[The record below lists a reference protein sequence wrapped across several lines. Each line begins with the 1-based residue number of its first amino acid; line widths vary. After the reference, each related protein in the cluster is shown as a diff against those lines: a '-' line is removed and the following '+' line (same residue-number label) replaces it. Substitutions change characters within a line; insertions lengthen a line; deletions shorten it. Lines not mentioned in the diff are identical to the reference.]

1 MLSLIIMVRGDSYVA
16 FVLQMWLVL
25 TGPRE
30 SFIGCNVYTCFHA
43 HDFATPKW
51 AGTATRESMVMSSH
65 GQLRYR
71 YHHLG
76 SSHESGGHGVWC
88 LCLVCTMILWSAA
101 VRLVRVFW
109 TRKAEP
115 HPQSWHATIT
125 RALPTKDGSRNAALR
140 LEKHS
145 FDARNILNSLEFEKS
160 STRANSKF
168 YAKHKGNP
176 QCRYQHIIVWIIY
189 WMKCKYFSRVNIYIH
204 IHIDIYLS
212 M

>member
-1 MLSLIIMVRGDSYVA
+1 MVV

-43 HDFATPKW
+43 HDFASSEW

-88 LCLVCTMILWSAA
+88 LSLVCRMILWSAV
-101 VRLVRVFW
+101 VRSLRVFW
-109 TRKAEP
+109 TRKAQPSPPIMACDHYECA
-115 HPQSWHATIT
+115 SYK
-125 RALPTKDGSRNAALR
+125 RRLTKRCSSPRKAQFWRKEHTKQLGVWKEFYTSKLKVLCEAQRKPSVQISAYHCLN
-140 LEKHS
+140 
-145 FDARNILNSLEFEKS
+145 NILNE
-160 STRANSKF
+160 
-168 YAKHKGNP
+168 
-176 QCRYQHIIVWIIY
+176 
-189 WMKCKYFSRVNIYIH
+189 M
-204 IHIDIYLS
+204 
-212 M
+212 